1 MLDNQCTLHVSMI
14 TGRIHTWDV
23 KSVTFI
29 SAELAKKYCG
39 MISVGNYIREGKKV
53 TAETGYSF
61 HLDVF
66 TKPRPKDT
74 TKYVYDFFASI
85 GGVEVELVSDN
96 GFTRQPSIV
105 TVGATAWPFPKS
117 KA

>member
-1 MLDNQCTLHVSMI
+1 M
-14 TGRIHTWDV
+14 
-23 KSVTFI
+23 I
-29 SAELAKKYCG
+29 SA
-39 MISVGNYIREGKKV
+39 GNYIREGKKV
-53 TAETGYSF
+53 TVETGYSF

-85 GGVEVELVSDN
+85 GGVGVELVSDN
-96 GFTRQPSIV
+96 GQTKQPSIV
-105 TVGATAWPFPKS
+105 IVGATAWPFPKS

>member
-1 MLDNQCTLHVSMI
+1 MLDDQCTLHVSMI

-39 MISVGNYIREGKKV
+39 MISAGNYIREGKKV

-74 TKYVYDFFASI
+74 TKYVYAFFASI
-85 GGVEVELVSDN
+85 GGAGIELVSDN
-96 GFTRQPSIV
+96 GFTKQLSTV
-105 TVGATAWPFPKS
+105 TAVASAWPFPKS